1 MVDCVAGVIELSKCI
16 KQDPQTEQLYI
27 LKSGTTPPNPLELLS
42 TVRFK
47 KIIEEL
53 KSKFDYIVI
62 DTAPVLPASDA
73 VALGQSCDALLM
85 VVQSEKTTHHMV
97 RDSIKRL
104 NASHVDV
111 TGLILTQVDIK
122 KEDPY
127 RYGGYYGYGA
137 YSYTQ
142 DK

>member
-1 MVDCVAGVIELSKCI
+1 MCI
-16 KQDPQTEQLYI
+16 RD
-27 LKSGTTPPNPLELLS
+27 
-42 TVRFK
+42 R
-47 KIIEEL
+47 L

-122 KEDPY
+122 KENPY